1 MDARTPKEQ
10 RPLTNCAK
18 TTASLAFL
26 AAVTI
31 APVYTSSSAIPFQEA
46 AAAEVELPAAEPERA
61 PAIEADGLI
70 EYLSRRYRIDRGAAA
85 DLVGVAR
92 DAGNQVGLDPLLILA
107 VIAIE
112 SRFNP
117 IAESVAG
124 AKGLMQ
130 IVPELHQEKL
140 RVLGGARAVLDPVA
154 NIHAGARILSE
165 YIEREGN
172 LEAGLQFYNGA
183 AADLGA
189 RYAKKVLAEQERMR
203 MELQVDLRPARPK
216 ARAGGLPV

>member
-1 MDARTPKEQ
+1 MAQ

-31 APVYTSSSAIPFQEA
+31 APVYTSSGAVPLQEA
-46 AAAEVELPAAEPERA
+46 AAAEVEIPAAEPERA
-61 PAIEADGLI
+61 PSAEADALVQ
-70 EYLSRRYRIDRGAAA
+70 YLARRYRIDRGAAA

-92 DAGNQVGLDPLLILA
+92 EAGNQVGLDPLLILA
-107 VIAIE
+107 VIAVE

-130 IVPELHQEKL
+130 IVPALHQEKL
-140 RVLGGARAVLDPVA
+140 RALGGARAVLDPVA
-154 NIHAGARILSE
+154 NIQAGARILSE
-165 YIEREGN
+165 YIEREGD

-183 AADLGA
+183 AADPEA
-189 RYAKKVLAEQERMR
+189 RYAKKVIAEQERMR
-203 MELQVDLRPARPK
+203 LELQDDLRPARPR
-216 ARAGGLPV
+216 ARQVGLPV